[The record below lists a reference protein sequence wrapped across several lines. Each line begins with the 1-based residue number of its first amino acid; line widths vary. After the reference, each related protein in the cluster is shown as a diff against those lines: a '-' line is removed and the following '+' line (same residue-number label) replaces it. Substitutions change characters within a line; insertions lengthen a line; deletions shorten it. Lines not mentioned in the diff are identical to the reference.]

1 MRLREL
7 FEAPKKR
14 AAFALGRMNP
24 ATTGHELLVNAIK
37 QAPGDSFLFLTDRA
51 PKLPDNPL
59 TAEEKLDWARKSFN
73 GIAIGLAR
81 TVLTAADRL
90 YKMGYR
96 EITFLEGEDKLYK
109 LLLQYNGI
117 AKEMH
122 DYNFDKID
130 YVQLSR
136 DAAAD
141 DATGMS
147 GTKLRGYVTNN
158 DLEKFKKGVTAS
170 AQPYAEDMF
179 KKLQGIMGVDPVG
192 ETVEEG
198 WFGFGDPELLPEPEW
213 LDAKNK
219 QLWSQ
224 KQPNEDDDRFIIQLR
239 NYTNMA
245 NNHLI
250 DDANMGLRFELE
262 SLKRN
267 VTEVKNMPVAKKIE
281 PVPMPTPPKAPD
293 ATIPRSRDG
302 YVTDDGV
309 QYKQDKYDENIMHV
323 SGGFGT
329 FTYDGNRVIKWTT
342 PRLNGYSQIHDLIN
356 KTITV
361 DADTTV
367 KSPEG
372 ADVVV
377 STKAIYDLDGNLKDG
392 GELGMSLGDVNVG
405 MNKDTFTMGY
415 TISDNLS
422 MHVSATRGKA
432 SDKEMQNIQ
441 AMAQDAKG
449 FKGTKQPLVDLAK
462 MVKSAGGN
470 ITFKSPANQGAIP
483 YNQGMKMLASMT
495 NTESISETEEEK
507 PFDPITLQRILKFAS
522 DVERDNY
529 NTKDAVMSTPGTQ
542 EIIAKAK
549 AQAKSE
555 RISNT
560 QAHAHS
566 KDGVHGQGFKPVEFD
581 DLENYDLPPELK
593 VELGRGRKDVGQ

>member
-192 ETVEEG
+192 ETVEE
-198 WFGFGDPELLPEPEW
+198 
-213 LDAKNK
+213 
-219 QLWSQ
+219 
-224 KQPNEDDDRFIIQLR
+224 
-239 NYTNMA
+239 
-245 NNHLI
+245 
-250 DDANMGLRFELE
+250 
-262 SLKRN
+262 RN
-267 VTEVKNMPVAKKIE
+267 VTEVKNMPVAQKIE

-342 PRLNGYSQIHDLIN
+342 PKLNGYSQIHDLIN

-367 KSPEG
+367 KSPQG

-377 STKAIYDLDGNLKDG
+377 STKAIYDLDGNLQNG
-392 GELGMSLGDVNVG
+392 GELGMRSGGLGVG
-405 MNKDTFTMGY
+405 LSDKKINIDY

-422 MHVSATRGKA
+422 IHARAPRNTNMDPETQKQLTQISAKIQSGNVSQG
-432 SDKEMQNIQ
+432 NLL
-441 AMAQDAKG
+441 AMANLFRK
-449 FKGTKQPLVDLAK
+449 
-462 MVKSAGGN
+462 AGAN
-470 ITFKSPANQGAIP
+470 FTFKSPANGPAIP
-483 YNQGMKMLASMT
+483 FNQGVEML
-495 NTESISETEEEK
+495 
-507 PFDPITLQRILKFAS
+507 
-522 DVERDNY
+522 
-529 NTKDAVMSTPGTQ
+529 
-542 EIIAKAK
+542 
-549 AQAKSE
+549 
-555 RISNT
+555 
-560 QAHAHS
+560 
-566 KDGVHGQGFKPVEFD
+566 
-581 DLENYDLPPELK
+581 
-593 VELGRGRKDVGQ
+593 KDVGQ